1 MNTPFLWHNGRIKP
15 WAEASVH
22 VSAHAL
28 HYGSS
33 VFEGERVYA
42 TPNGPAYFR
51 LADHTRRLF
60 ESARVYEIEIGYGE
74 AAIDAACHEVIR
86 ANGLQSAYVRP
97 IVFRGAGGLGVLPRD
112 GAPVEVAIM
121 ALEWG
126 AYLGDA
132 AERGADVC
140 VSSWHRPAP
149 NTFPSWAKAGGNYL
163 SSQLIGLEARR
174 GGYDE
179 GIALGVN
186 GLLSEGAGENLF
198 LVKRG
203 KLLTPPSSA
212 GILAGIT
219 RDSVLTL
226 AAELGIAVEERDLP
240 REALYTADEVFMTG
254 TAAEITPVRSVD
266 RKPVGSGKPG
276 PVTRALREAFF
287 GLFDGRTHDKWGW
300 LELVGPTRAA
310 GFASAVVPDQALNGS
325 SLNSG
330 AHGRAQEIT
339 LEASA

>member
-1 MNTPFLWHNGRIKP
+1 MSNTPFLWHNGRIKA
-15 WAEASVH
+15 WADASVH
-22 VSAHAL
+22 VSTHAL

-42 TPNGPAYFR
+42 TPQGPAYFR
-51 LADHTRRLF
+51 LAEHTRRLF
-60 ESARVYEIEIGYGE
+60 ESAAIYEIEIGYSE
-74 AAIDAACHEVIR
+74 DEINAACLELIR
-86 ANGLQSAYVRP
+86 ANAMRSAYVRP
-97 IVFRGAGGLGVLPRD
+97 IVFRGAGGLGVLPK
-112 GAPVEVAIM
+112 GGSPVEVAIM
-121 ALEWG
+121 ALDWG

-132 AERGADVC
+132 LEKGADVC

-149 NTFPSWAKAGGNYL
+149 NTLPSWAKAGGNYL

-179 GIALGVN
+179 GIALGHN

-226 AAELGIAVEERDLP
+226 AADLGITVEERDLP

-266 RKPVGSGKPG
+266 RKVVGKGEPG
-276 PVTRALREAFF
+276 PITRQLQQAFF
-287 GLFDGRTHDKWGW
+287 GLFDGRTEDRWGW
-300 LELVGPTRAA
+300 LSLVNAA
-310 GFASAVVPDQALNGS
+310 VPDRELLLADS
-325 SLNSG
+325 S
-330 AHGRAQEIT
+330 AHGRAHEQM
-339 LEASA
+339 EASA

>member
-1 MNTPFLWHNGRIKP
+1 MSNAPFLWHNGRIKP

-22 VSAHAL
+22 VSTHAL

-42 TPNGPAYFR
+42 TPQGPAYFR
-51 LADHTRRLF
+51 LAEHTRRLF
-60 ESARVYEIEIGYGE
+60 ESAAIYEIEIGYSE
-74 AAIDAACHEVIR
+74 DDIHAACVELIR
-86 ANGLQSAYVRP
+86 ANAMRSAYVRP
-97 IVFRGAGGLGVLPRD
+97 IVFRGADELGVLPKQ

-121 ALEWG
+121 ALDWG

-132 AERGADVC
+132 VEKGADVC

-149 NTFPSWAKAGGNYL
+149 NTLPSWAKAGGNYL
-163 SSQLIGLEARR
+163 NSQLIGLEARR

-179 GIALGVN
+179 GIALGHN

-226 AAELGIAVEERDLP
+226 AADLGITVEERDLP

-266 RKPVGSGKPG
+266 RKVVGAGMPG
-276 PVTRALREAFF
+276 PITKQLQQAFF
-287 GLFDGRTHDKWGW
+287 GLFDGRTEDRWGW
-300 LELVGPTRAA
+300 LTPVHSEATAREAA
-310 GFASAVVPDQALNGS
+310 
-325 SLNSG
+325 
-330 AHGRAQEIT
+330 
-339 LEASA
+339 